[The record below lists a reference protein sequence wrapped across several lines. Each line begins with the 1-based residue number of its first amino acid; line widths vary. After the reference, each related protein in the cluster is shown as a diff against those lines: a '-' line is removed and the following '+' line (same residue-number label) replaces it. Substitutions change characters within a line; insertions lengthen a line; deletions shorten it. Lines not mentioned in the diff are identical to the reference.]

1 MCGIVLINAAGE
13 AIDQVVA
20 EAPIDG
26 LRDWCRAL
34 LERRPDA
41 ACARLISTDGLL
53 EYAYP
58 EGDLTGLSGHDPSS
72 RSRP

>member
-1 MCGIVLINAAGE
+1 MWDIELINAEGKPIE
-13 AIDQVVA
+13 AVVA

-34 LERRPDA
+34 LARRPDA
-41 ACARLISTDGLL
+41 IRARLISTDGLL

-58 EGDLTGLSGHDPSS
+58 EGEA
-72 RSRP
+72 